1 MVGGDTKQRKVP
13 TTIELGRNSH
23 ILNAESVT
31 EIPLRV
37 FFFIF
42 YLFSRLNKYLLKD
55 GSCIPS
61 SIVLL
66 CSVFEKFIFQFS
78 LHSMSKIH
86 RLHSST
92 HTEMKKKIDIY
103 HDLQTNC

>member
-37 FFFIF
+37 FFFYF
-42 YLFSRLNKYLLKD
+42 L
-55 GSCIPS
+55 
-61 SIVLL
+61 
-66 CSVFEKFIFQFS
+66 FIFKTQQIPT
-78 LHSMSKIH
+78 K
-86 RLHSST
+86 RW
-92 HTEMKKKIDIY
+92 
-103 HDLQTNC
+103 